1 MYFVDDIL
9 YVLNYSD
16 INMRYDIKAY
26 SSVDDMKIIDLDKC
40 PYDYNIT
47 VEKKFFSANIQII
60 NNRNH
65 CYLKITDKNEKT
77 FFCNVYNKYR

>member
-47 VEKKFFSANIQII
+47 VEKNF
-60 NNRNH
+60 
-65 CYLKITDKNEKT
+65 
-77 FFCNVYNKYR
+77 FFCQYTNYQ

>member
-47 VEKKFFSANIQII
+47 VEKNSFLPIYKLSITAII
-60 NNRNH
+60 V
-65 CYLKITDKNEKT
+65 T
-77 FFCNVYNKYR
+77 

>member
-47 VEKKFFSANIQII
+47 VEKFFSANIQII

-65 CYLKITDKNEKT
+65 CYLKITDKNEKQ
-77 FFCNVYNKYR
+77 FLQCI